1 MMAMKAW
8 AEAAA
13 SATPAAAHAGV
24 ASQADFR
31 HERWRALALAF
42 VVLAAASGCQSKS
55 GASDVLDPS
64 AIAAPTA
71 QPGNPAAPAQQASN
85 PTQASP
91 AAPAQQASSAIQ
103 GSAPQGS
110 ATQASPTQGAPTSVT
125 AAQANLTL
133 GTGPTKVA
141 MLLPLSAP
149 GSTGENGRK
158 MYDGARLAMADL
170 GDKLLTLTIQDTR
183 GDSGYAKDLAVK
195 AITSGTAKV
204 IIGPSELAATQHLA
218 KLSGSKRPPVLAL
231 ADNFAG
237 GPGVYSV
244 RLSEADS
251 AAAGAAAIASK
262 GAKKFVLMA
271 PAGTDSSAIESRV
284 ANALSIYGATLAV
297 TLPYSVADGAKAV
310 SDMGSL
316 VDAPNAVV
324 VASGDGSPAAVLAA
338 LKAKGIPGKAV
349 TLIGTDRWLERPMDP
364 LYEGAYIATLDQ
376 SETGPIA
383 DRFKATYNY
392 QPDMNVAYA
401 YDMVAL
407 SAGIASSAGPGGFSK
422 QVLENTSGFR
432 GSTGLFRF
440 RADGSSQRSMPFFK
454 VEKGQLRL
462 VEKSTSGF

>member
-1 MMAMKAW
+1 MAKRAC
-8 AEAAA
+8 AAA
-13 SATPAAAHAGV
+13 AACARPAPATTLAGV
-24 ASQADFR
+24 ARHCRRGVPPALEQFIVSGKLRTAPTIRFCATADRKPLRTFR
-31 HERWRALALAF
+31 GIAAPLAF
-42 VVLAAASGCQSKS
+42 AVVAAISGCQSKN
-55 GASDVLDPS
+55 GASEVLDPA
-64 AIAAPTA
+64 AIAAPSSQAGATT
-71 QPGNPAAPAQQASN
+71 AAPAQL
-85 PTQASP
+85 T
-91 AAPAQQASSAIQ
+91 ASSAAT
-103 GSAPQGS
+103 APKG
-110 ATQASPTQGAPTSVT
+110 
-125 AAQANLTL
+125 NLTL
-133 GTGPTKVA
+133 GTGSTKIA

-149 GSTGENGRK
+149 GSAGENGRK
-158 MYDGARLAMADL
+158 MFDAARLAMADF
-170 GDKLLTLTIQDTR
+170 GDKLVTLTIEDTR

-195 AITSGTAKV
+195 AITSGGVKIV
-204 IIGPSELAATQHLA
+204 IGPAELAAAQHLA
-218 KLSGSKRPPVLAL
+218 KLSGTQRPPVLAL

-251 AAAGAAAIASK
+251 AAAGAAAVASK
-262 GAKKFVLMA
+262 GAKKFVLLV
-271 PAGTDSSAIESRV
+271 PAGANAGAVEARV

-297 TLPYSVADGAKAV
+297 TLPYSASDAAKVV

-316 VDAPNAVV
+316 VEAPDAVV
-324 VASGDGSPAAVLAA
+324 VASGDGSPVAVLSA

-349 TLIGTDRWLERPMDP
+349 SLIGTERWLERPIDP

-392 QPDMNVAYA
+392 QPDVNVAYA

-407 SAGIASSAGPGGFSK
+407 SAGIASSVGPNGFSK

-454 VEKGQLRL
+454 VEKGRLKL
-462 VEKSTSGF
+462 VEKQTAGF